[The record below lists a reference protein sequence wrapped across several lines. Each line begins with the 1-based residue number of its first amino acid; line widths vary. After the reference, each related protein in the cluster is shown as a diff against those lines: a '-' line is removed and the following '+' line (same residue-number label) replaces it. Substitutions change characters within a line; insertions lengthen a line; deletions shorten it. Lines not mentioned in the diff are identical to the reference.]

1 MKALVVGCGASGRR
15 HISNLLQLKN
25 IEGISVY
32 TKNKEC
38 LKGLK
43 GDGKINIINALDNIE
58 ADFAIIA
65 NETYRHIDTA
75 LSLAAKGMD
84 LFIEK
89 PLSHNMNRMDE
100 LKKIAKREK
109 IKIFIG
115 YNLRYL
121 GAIKYVKEAL
131 SQKIIGDLYFAKI
144 EVGQFLPLWRPDRDY
159 RNSYSASEAKGGGV
173 ALDLS
178 HEIDYM
184 RYLFGDPC
192 TWKVLKARVSKLE
205 IDSDDVFEGIYKYDN
220 NFICNVHMD
229 YLQKD
234 KKREIRIVGSEGMLH
249 GDLVGKSIRIIKG
262 DKETVMN
269 DRDMFDIDRTYM
281 DELKHFIG
289 AAEKDIIPDI
299 TLDDGINALKLLE
312 DGNV

>member
-89 PLSHNMNRMDE
+89 PLSHNMNKVDE

-205 IDSDDVFEGIYKYDN
+205 IDSDDVFEGIYKYNN

>member
-1 MKALVVGCGASGRR
+1 MKALVVGCGASGKR

-43 GDGKINIINALDNIE
+43 GDGKINIINALDNTE
-58 ADFAIIA
+58 ADFALIA
-65 NETYRHIDTA
+65 NETSKHIDTA
-75 LSLAAKGMD
+75 LFLAAKGMD

-89 PLSHNMNRMDE
+89 PLSHNQDKIAE
-100 LKKIAKREK
+100 LKAIAKKKK
-109 IKIFIG
+109 IKIFVG

-121 GAIKYVKEAL
+121 GAMKYVKDKL
-131 SQKIIGDLYFAKI
+131 SGKIIGDLYFARI
-144 EVGQFLPLWRPDRDY
+144 EVGQFLPSWRPDRDY
-159 RNSYSASEAKGGGV
+159 RDSYSASEAKGGGV

-192 TWKVLKARVSKLE
+192 NWKVLKARVSKLE
-205 IDSDDVFEGIYKYDN
+205 IDSDDVFEGIYRYDN

-249 GDLVGKSIRIIKG
+249 CDFIGKSIRIIRG
-262 DKETVMN
+262 DKETVIN
-269 DRDMFDIDRTYM
+269 DRDMFDIDRTYTE
-281 DELKHFIG
+281 ELKHFIG
-289 AAEKDIIPDI
+289 AAEKDITPDI
-299 TLDDGINALKLLE
+299 TLDDGIKALKLLA
-312 DGNV
+312 DGEK

>member
-25 IEGISVY
+25 IGSISVY

-58 ADFAIIA
+58 ADFALIA

-75 LSLAAKGMD
+75 LFLAAKGMD

-89 PLSHNMNRMDE
+89 PLSYNQDKADE
-100 LKKIAKREK
+100 LKEIAKKKK
-109 IKIFIG
+109 IKIFVG

-121 GAIKYVKEAL
+121 GAMKYVKDRL
-131 SQKIIGDLYFAKI
+131 SEKIIGDIYFAKI

-159 RNSYSASEAKGGGV
+159 RDSYSASKAKGGGV

-178 HEIDYM
+178 HEVDYM

-192 TWKVLKARVSKLE
+192 NWKVMKARVGKLE
-205 IDSDDVFEGIYKYDN
+205 IDSEDMFEGIYRYDN
-220 NFICNVHMD
+220 DFICNVHMD

-234 KKREIRIVGSEGMLH
+234 KRREIRIVGSEGMLSC
-249 GDLVGKSIRIIKG
+249 DLIGKSIRINKG
-262 DKETVMN
+262 DKETVIN

-281 DELKHFIG
+281 DELMHFIK
-289 AAEKDIIPDI
+289 AIEKDMVPDI

-312 DGNV
+312 DGER

>member
-25 IEGISVY
+25 IGSISVY
-32 TKNKEC
+32 TENKEC

-43 GDGKINIINALDNIE
+43 GDGKINTINALDNIE

-89 PLSHNMNRMDE
+89 PLSYNQDKADE
-100 LKKIAKREK
+100 LKEIAKKKK
-109 IKIFIG
+109 IKIFVG

-121 GAIKYVKEAL
+121 GAMKYVKDRL
-131 SQKIIGDLYFAKI
+131 SEKIIGDLYFAKI

-159 RNSYSASEAKGGGV
+159 RDSYSASKAKGGGV

-192 TWKVLKARVSKLE
+192 NWKVLKARASKLE
-205 IDSDDVFEGIYKYDN
+205 IDSDDVFEGIYRYDN

-249 GDLVGKSIRIIKG
+249 CDLIGKSIRIIKG
-262 DKETVMN
+262 DKEIVMN

-289 AAEKDIIPDI
+289 AAERDIIPDI
-299 TLDDGINALKLLE
+299 TLDDGIKALELLE
-312 DGNV
+312 DGKR

>member
-1 MKALVVGCGASGRR
+1 MKALVVGCGASGKR
-15 HISNLLQLKN
+15 HINNLIKLDS
-25 IEGISVY
+25 IESISVY
-32 TKNKEC
+32 TKNKQC

-43 GDGKINIINALDNIE
+43 GDGKINIINTLDSIE
-58 ADFAIIA
+58 ADFALIA
-65 NETYRHIDTA
+65 NETCKHIDTA
-75 LSLAAKGMD
+75 LFLAAKGMD

-89 PLSHNMNRMDE
+89 PLSHNQDKTEE
-100 LKKIAKREK
+100 LKKIAKKKK
-109 IKIFIG
+109 IKIFVG

-121 GAIKYVKEAL
+121 GAMKYVKDKL
-131 SQKIIGDLYFAKI
+131 SGKIIGDLYFARI
-144 EVGQFLPLWRPDRDY
+144 EVGQFLPSWRPDRDY
-159 RNSYSASEAKGGGV
+159 RDSYSASEAKGGGV

-178 HEIDYM
+178 HEVDYM

-205 IDSDDVFEGIYKYDN
+205 IDSDDVFEGIYRYDN

-249 GDLVGKSIRIIKG
+249 CDLIGKNIRIIRG

-269 DRDMFDIDRTYM
+269 DRDMFDIDRTYT

-289 AAEKDIIPDI
+289 AAGKDIIPDI
-299 TLDDGINALKLLE
+299 TLDDGIKALKLLE
-312 DGNV
+312 DGEK

>member
-1 MKALVVGCGASGRR
+1 MKALVVGCGASGKR

-58 ADFAIIA
+58 ADFALIA
-65 NETYRHIDTA
+65 NETYKHIDTA
-75 LSLAAKGMD
+75 LFLAANGMD

-89 PLSHNMNRMDE
+89 PLSHNQDKIAE
-100 LKKIAKREK
+100 LKEIARKKK
-109 IKIFIG
+109 IKIFVG

-121 GAIKYVKEAL
+121 GAMKYVKDRL
-131 SQKIIGDLYFAKI
+131 SEKIIGDLYFAKI
-144 EVGQFLPLWRPDRDY
+144 EVGQFLPSWRPDRDY
-159 RNSYSASEAKGGGV
+159 RDSYSASEAKGGGV

-192 TWKVLKARVSKLE
+192 NWKVLKARASKLE
-205 IDSDDVFEGIYKYDN
+205 IDSDDVFEGIYRYEN

-234 KKREIRIVGSEGMLH
+234 KKREIRIVGSEGLLH
-249 GDLVGKSIRIIKG
+249 CDLIGKSIRIKKG
-262 DKETVMN
+262 DKETVIN

-289 AAEKDIIPDI
+289 VVEKDIIPDI
-299 TLDDGINALKLLE
+299 TLDDGIKALELLE
-312 DGNV
+312 DGER